1 MDKVIDIEER
11 IPSMR
16 EKRRRKTN
24 KKFIFILAVFF
35 AALLAILYFQSPL
48 SKVEK
53 VKISGAALQD
63 SSFYKKQSG
72 LDEGMPVWGFQTSDV
87 KDKLESVNGVKEVT
101 VSRKWLRDVV
111 ITIQEWKTVAY
122 IEEEGQYSLLLE
134 NGETFPAGMLLPE
147 AEAPVMNRFKDEKI
161 RKRMT
166 KQLLKTDH
174 EIYQSISEIIYEGND
189 LDSDL
194 LTVYMDDG
202 NEVRV
207 IISTFAEKMAFYP
220 DIAAQLT
227 GHDKGVVDLEVGAYF
242 VPFSKE
248 YGGFTEPE
256 EEGEGDDEESE

>member
-24 KKFIFILAVFF
+24 KKFVFILAVFF
-35 AALLAILYFQSPL
+35 AALLAILYFQSSL

-53 VKISGAALQD
+53 VMISGATLQE
-63 SSFYKKQSG
+63 SSFYKEQSG
-72 LDEGMPVWGFQTSDV
+72 LVEGMPVWGFQTSDV
-87 KDKLESVNGVKEVT
+87 KDTLESVNGVKKVT
-101 VSRKWLRDVV
+101 VSRKWFRDIV
-111 ITIQEWKTVAY
+111 ITIQEWETVAY
-122 IEEEGQYSLLLE
+122 VEDEGQYSLLLE

-147 AEAPVMNRFKDEKI
+147 AEAPVLNQFKDDAV
-161 RKRMT
+161 RKKMT
-166 KQLLKTDH
+166 KQLLKVNQT
-174 EIYQSISEIIYEGND
+174 IYQSISEIIYEGNEV
-189 LDSDL
+189 DSDL

-227 GHDKGVVDLEVGAYF
+227 GYEKGVIDLEVGAYF

-256 EEGEGDDEESE
+256 EEGEGDEEETE